1 MSSCADDVAP
11 VSRSGTTRTW
21 QSIPVIFMTRRP
33 SNTTICPMPIP
44 AFDENGLLPQ
54 YNLLAKSRVKRRWR
68 FDILVAA
75 ENTKEYGE
83 YVEFFH
89 RVRYQRAGR
98 KGLLGL

>member
-1 MSSCADDVAP
+1 
-11 VSRSGTTRTW
+11 
-21 QSIPVIFMTRRP
+21 
-33 SNTTICPMPIP
+33 MPIP

-98 KGLLGL
+98 KGLLGLTL